1 MLVGPAHAEQ
11 EALQTAAEQQQRRAE
26 EQRIDLDD
34 GRHGP
39 RTGSCSASFP
49 RSRNPDRTA
58 DVRKLCWSSALAGN
72 DVVKLACP
80 MKLNTG
86 QIQAQPQAVPIF
98 SLTITCLRLG
108 CQQQKWPLMPPR
120 LAGQERSEP
129 C

>member
-1 MLVGPAHAEQ
+1 MTDDMALGLVLARRHSREAGTQTGPLTSE
-11 EALQTAAEQQQRRAE
+11 
-26 EQRIDLDD
+26 
-34 GRHGP
+34 
-39 RTGSCSASFP
+39 GSC
-49 RSRNPDRTA
+49 
-58 DVRKLCWSSALAGN
+58 CSSALAGN

-129 C
+129 CCECSRC